1 MSLALLGAHLPVLL
15 CLFLFPESRS
25 SFGGLLLFLYRNS
38 EHYADPTAGAA
49 FAHIAYE
56 ERKQRRLA
64 AQKKKKAAEA
74 VAEIRKKEKAKQRRK
89 KRAQQRETHNSTTTW
104 VLAWPKPVVSI
115 KTGHGGNE

>member
-1 MSLALLGAHLPVLL
+1 M
-15 CLFLFPESRS
+15 
-25 SFGGLLLFLYRNS
+25 YRNS

-74 VAEIRKKEKAKQRRK
+74 VAAIRKKRLSSTEKSVPSSARLITVRQ
-89 KRAQQRETHNSTTTW
+89 
-104 VLAWPKPVVSI
+104 
-115 KTGHGGNE
+115 HGFWHGQSLWFQSKLVIEGMNDTDSY

>member
-1 MSLALLGAHLPVLL
+1 M
-15 CLFLFPESRS
+15 
-25 SFGGLLLFLYRNS
+25 YRNS

-74 VAEIRKKEKAKQRRK
+74 VAAIRKKEKA
-89 KRAQQRETHNSTTTW
+89 W
-104 VLAWPKPVVSI
+104 
-115 KTGHGGNE
+115 HGQSLWFQSKLVMEGMNDTDSY

>member
-1 MSLALLGAHLPVLL
+1 M
-15 CLFLFPESRS
+15 
-25 SFGGLLLFLYRNS
+25 YRNS
-38 EHYADPTAGAA
+38 ERYADPTAGAA

-74 VAEIRKKEKAKQRRK
+74 AAAIRKKEKAKQRRK

-104 VLAWPKPVVSI
+104 VLAWPKPMVSI
-115 KTGHGGNE
+115 KTGHGGMNDTDSY